1 MKRER
6 EAPKSSQEALKQMGN
21 LSWDQPCL
29 STYSYGF
36 SGSKRGCGRKPSF
49 HVVESHQAGAP
60 LQAWGSSRPWTCP
73 DLTSQL
79 LVPRRMSIPDF
90 RLPEEVMLTP
100 STRVLLRIL
109 LVDVQRVSAWGC
121 GAVNS
126 RRAGDHSTLQAAG
139 AEWVG
144 FFHLLSFLTSLPSS
158 NGARSFN
165 HSMVGCWGHGRG
177 GELGR
182 TKRPR

>member
-29 STYSYGF
+29 STYPYGF

-49 HVVESHQAGAP
+49 HGVESHQAGAP

-126 RRAGDHSTLQAAG
+126 RRAGDHSNFRQQELSELASSSFCPFLPLYPAQMELEASITVWWGAG
-139 AEWVG
+139 GMAGVG
-144 FFHLLSFLTSLPSS
+144 S
-158 NGARSFN
+158 
-165 HSMVGCWGHGRG
+165 
-177 GELGR
+177 
-182 TKRPR
+182 